1 MCKFIL
7 FLDLFLLLSQATCR
21 RRRFTGAELSTRFLQ
36 GFLNPRCGRVRA
48 AEHAPRSPFRVLERR
63 YCLAEIVER
72 GGGVLGPRRR
82 DAVDAFPRKDYSPGN
97 KLISGLR
104 DSAVSW
110 AIILP
115 LYWYCE
121 KGAVAA

>member
-1 MCKFIL
+1 MRVIGYGTL
-7 FLDLFLLLSQATCR
+7 GHVR
-21 RRRFTGAELSTRFLQ
+21 
-36 GFLNPRCGRVRA
+36 GRL
-48 AEHAPRSPFRVLERR
+48 LEREQASAFNFYR
-63 YCLAEIVER
+63 AS
-72 GGGVLGPRRR
+72 
-82 DAVDAFPRKDYSPGN
+82 VDKDYSPGN

-121 KGAVAA
+121 KGAAAA

>member
-1 MCKFIL
+1 M
-7 FLDLFLLLSQATCR
+7 T
-21 RRRFTGAELSTRFLQ
+21 
-36 GFLNPRCGRVRA
+36 
-48 AEHAPRSPFRVLERR
+48 
-63 YCLAEIVER
+63 LAEDAPHDGHR
-72 GGGVLGPRRR
+72 LAHQQLGFSEALETEKTMRVVVGCY
-82 DAVDAFPRKDYSPGN
+82 D

>member
-1 MCKFIL
+1 MRFSQL
-7 FLDLFLLLSQATCR
+7 NLDRLCD
-21 RRRFTGAELSTRFLQ
+21 
-36 GFLNPRCGRVRA
+36 RVRA
-48 AEHAPRSPFRVLERR
+48 TKHAPRDPFRILERR
-63 YCLAEIVER
+63 HGLAEIVER
-72 GGGVLGPRRR
+72 GGGVL
-82 DAVDAFPRKDYSPGN
+82 SPGN

-121 KGAVAA
+121 KGAAVA

>member
-1 MCKFIL
+1 M
-7 FLDLFLLLSQATCR
+7 
-21 RRRFTGAELSTRFLQ
+21 
-36 GFLNPRCGRVRA
+36 RA
-48 AEHAPRSPFRVLERR
+48 AEHTPRDLFRLLERR
-63 YCLAEIVER
+63 YGLAEIFERCAVVLVEC
-72 GGGVLGPRRR
+72 PRI
-82 DAVDAFPRKDYSPGN
+82 YSPGN

-121 KGAVAA
+121 KGAAAA

>member
-1 MCKFIL
+1 MVI
-7 FLDLFLLLSQATCR
+7 
-21 RRRFTGAELSTRFLQ
+21 G
-36 GFLNPRCGRVRA
+36 VRKIA
-48 AEHAPRSPFRVLERR
+48 L
-63 YCLAEIVER
+63 
-72 GGGVLGPRRR
+72 R
-82 DAVDAFPRKDYSPGN
+82 DDSPGN

-121 KGAVAA
+121 KGAAAA